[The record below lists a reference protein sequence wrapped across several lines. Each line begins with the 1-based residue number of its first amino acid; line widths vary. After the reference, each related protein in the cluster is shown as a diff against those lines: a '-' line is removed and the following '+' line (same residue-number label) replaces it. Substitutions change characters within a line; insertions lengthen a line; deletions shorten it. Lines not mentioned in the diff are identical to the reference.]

1 MITIKRLASD
11 PCGSSV
17 ALRIGTTG
25 DPGFT
30 THNPGLSMK
39 YRKECELAVLMKDTR
54 LPFLCQEA
62 GALEIVRG

>member
-17 ALRIGTTG
+17 ALWIGTTG
-25 DPGFT
+25 APGFP

-39 YRKECELAVLMKDTR
+39 YRKECKLAVPLKDTW